1 MGRNVFSADVAVQC
15 DPREDGELGARV
27 QAVDVF
33 RGIGL
38 GEAKLLRLAKSGGEG
53 NAGALDLAENVVAG
67 AVENAAD
74 LEEFIAGQSLMQSG
88 NHGDAARY
96 GGAKLDLLI
105 HLAGQGDQLRAT
117 ARDQLLV
124 GGDYGFA

>member
-1 MGRNVFSADVAVQC
+1 MGRNVFTADVAVQA

-33 RGIGL
+33 RRVGL
-38 GEAKLLRLAKSGGEG
+38 SEAKLLSLTQSRGEG

-88 NHGDAARY
+88 NHG
-96 GGAKLDLLI
+96 GGAPYGRTKSTLL
-105 HLAGQGDQLRAT
+105 L
-117 ARDQLLV
+117 
-124 GGDYGFA
+124 

>member
-1 MGRNVFSADVAVQC
+1 MGRNVFSADVAVQS
-15 DPREDGELGARV
+15 DPREDSELGARV

-33 RGIGL
+33 RRIGL

-53 NAGALDLAENVVAG
+53 NAGALDLTENVIAG

-88 NHGDAARY
+88 NHGHAARY
-96 GGAKLDLLI
+96 GRAKLDLLV
-105 HLAGQGDQLRAT
+105 HPPRQGDQVRA
-117 ARDQLLV
+117 
-124 GGDYGFA
+124 